1 MTQVFTLA
9 GALSQAAT
17 ELKALEPP
25 PALRQRVLS
34 ALASA
39 QARRRPARNWA
50 WGSGAAC
57 AAVLLG
63 SALLM
68 LREPALD
75 TPFDAVLGSDR
86 ALGFLPLVPAERWP
100 RDAAQAWLV
109 STEVSSTRLAAL
121 GLPFDPAHAGDSVR
135 AELLVRESGEVL
147 AVRLVR

>member
-1 MTQVFTLA
+1 MTEAFTLA
-9 GALSQAAT
+9 GALRQAAT
-17 ELKALEPP
+17 ELMAFEPP
-25 PALRQRVLS
+25 PALRQRVLN
-34 ALASA
+34 AGASA
-39 QARRRPARNWA
+39 QQQPHPIRNWA

-57 AAVLLG
+57 AAVLLD

-75 TPFDAVLGSDR
+75 APFDAGLGSDR

-100 RDAAQAWLV
+100 REAAQAWLV
-109 STEVSSTRLAAL
+109 STEMSSTRLAAL

-135 AELLVRESGEVL
+135 AEILVRESGEVL